1 MDIKKHQNIL
11 AVLYFAAG
19 YFFAFTLL
27 FTTTEIHLKACGCLC
42 TIYYTWLLPNNY
54 NMKTQVLL
62 LITKIKLNL
71 SKLMAIIFSFFLP
84 IVGIL
89 ILIGAAVLL
98 DTLSG
103 IYKARKLKQPI
114 TSRKLSAIMSKIL
127 LYEATVIL
135 FYLIDY
141 FLVNEIVYSF
151 FSIEMLVT
159 KVLALTLVSIEVVSI
174 NENYRAIYGKDI
186 WSALKNL
193 FARAK
198 EVTQDF
204 KNIKKMKICKCC
216 RQPIKSDS
224 KNLYIFD
231 NGHGGIIDGVYQ
243 TAGKRSPIWD
253 DGSQLFEGEF
263 NRSIVKRLVAMCKK
277 ANIDYVNLVDTNV
290 DIPLSTRTSQAN
302 EIYRNTDKPCIYISI
317 HANGFSDEAANGW
330 EVYTSVGETKSDEI
344 AEVLF
349 NKAQAEFPTHKMR
362 KDTRD
367 GDADKESNFYVL
379 KNTAMPAILSEN
391 FFMTNEAEC
400 RLLMSE
406 EGRDRIAKIHFE
418 MIQELER

>member
-1 MDIKKHQNIL
+1 MVVYVQFTIL
-11 AVLYFAAG
+11 G
-19 YFFAFTLL
+19 Y
-27 FTTTEIHLKACGCLC
+27 
-42 TIYYTWLLPNNY
+42 LPNNY

-103 IYKARKLKQPI
+103 IYKSRKLKQPI

-151 FSIEMLVT
+151 FSIDMLVT

-204 KNIKKMKICKCC
+204 KNIKK
-216 RQPIKSDS
+216 
-224 KNLYIFD
+224 
-231 NGHGGIIDGVYQ
+231 
-243 TAGKRSPIWD
+243 
-253 DGSQLFEGEF
+253 
-263 NRSIVKRLVAMCKK
+263 
-277 ANIDYVNLVDTNV
+277 
-290 DIPLSTRTSQAN
+290 N
-302 EIYRNTDKPCIYISI
+302 ED
-317 HANGFSDEAANGW
+317 
-330 EVYTSVGETKSDEI
+330 
-344 AEVLF
+344 
-349 NKAQAEFPTHKMR
+349 M
-362 KDTRD
+362 
-367 GDADKESNFYVL
+367 
-379 KNTAMPAILSEN
+379 
-391 FFMTNEAEC
+391 
-400 RLLMSE
+400 
-406 EGRDRIAKIHFE
+406 
-418 MIQELER
+418 